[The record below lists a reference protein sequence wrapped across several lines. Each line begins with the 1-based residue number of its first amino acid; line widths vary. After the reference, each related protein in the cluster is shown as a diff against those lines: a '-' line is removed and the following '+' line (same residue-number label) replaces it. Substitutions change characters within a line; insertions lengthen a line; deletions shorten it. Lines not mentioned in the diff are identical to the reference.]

1 MVKHRTRRLLAV
13 SMTGALFLAACGG
26 DDSGDT
32 ASSTT
37 AAGGSTAG
45 SAAEGTSGSGGGA
58 AGGSLKGVCP
68 DTITIQT
75 DWNPEAEHGGIY
87 ELVGDGYTVDAD
99 KKIVTGPLVAG
110 GEDTGIKVS
119 IRTGGPAIGFQTVVS
134 QMYQD
139 KDITLGYVYTDEAI
153 QHYSEMPTIS
163 VFAGLDKNPQIIMW
177 DPATY
182 PDVKTIADLKKDG
195 VKVRYF
201 DGAAYMEYFAQTGIL
216 DKEQLDGSYDGTPAV
231 FVSQEGKIAQQGFAS
246 AEPFIYKNEV
256 KDWAK
261 DVKFQLVH
269 DAGWQPYSGPLAMRS
284 EDYDTLKDCMK
295 AFVPIAQQAQVDF
308 IKNPDETNK
317 LILELVEKYNT
328 GWVYTQGV
336 ADFSVKQM
344 IDLGIV
350 GNGPNETLGDH
361 DETRVAELIKKAIPV
376 YESTGETVKKDLKP
390 ADIVTNEFIDTSI
403 KL

>member
-1 MVKHRTRRLLAV
+1 MVKPRTRRLLAI

-26 DDSGDT
+26 DDSDS

-37 AAGGSTAG
+37 AAGESTAS
-45 SAAEGTSGSGGGA
+45 SAAGGTETSGGGA
-58 AGGSLKGVCP
+58 GGTSLKGVCP

-87 ELVGDGYTVDAD
+87 ELVGDGYEVDAD

-153 QHYSEMPTIS
+153 QHYADMPTLS

-177 DPATY
+177 DPETY
-182 PDVKTIADLKKDG
+182 PDVETIADLKETG
-195 VKVRYF
+195 AKVRYF
-201 DGAAYMEYFAQTGIL
+201 DGAAYMEYFKQNDIL
-216 DKEQLDGSYDGTPAV
+216 TEDQLDGSYDGTPAV

-246 AEPFIYKNEV
+246 AEPYIYKNEV
-256 KDWAK
+256 ENWGK
-261 DVKFQLVH
+261 DVAFQLVH
-269 DAGWQPYSGPLAMRS
+269 DAGWQPYSGPLAMRK
-284 EDYDTLKDCMK
+284 EDYESLKECM
-295 AFVPIAQQAQVDF
+295 ALFVPIAQQAQVDF
-308 IKNPDETNK
+308 MNSPDETNA
-317 LILELVEKYNT
+317 LILELVEAYNT

-336 ADFSVKQM
+336 ADFSVQQM
-344 IDLGIV
+344 TDLGIV

-361 DETRVAELIKKAIPV
+361 DEDRVAELIEKAIPV
-376 YESTGETVKKDLKP
+376 YESTGEEVDKDLKP